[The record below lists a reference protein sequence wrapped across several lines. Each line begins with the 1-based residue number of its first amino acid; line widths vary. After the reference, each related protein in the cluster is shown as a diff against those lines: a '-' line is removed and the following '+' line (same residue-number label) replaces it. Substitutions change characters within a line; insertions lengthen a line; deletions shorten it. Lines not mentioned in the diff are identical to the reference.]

1 MFLHG
6 NLPVL
11 IFALTLLGQVHTGKV
26 IGGHKAVPHSR
37 PYMAL
42 VERADDKSK
51 MYCDGFLL
59 NEDFV
64 MTAAH
69 CQAKSYKILLGV
81 HNFFKQ
87 TDVQNLTA
95 GQAFPHEKYNPTM
108 YQYDIMLLKLTTM
121 AKFTTSVKPIALAHK
136 DDITL
141 PTSCLVSGW
150 GQTNRE
156 KNLNSHILKEVN
168 VTLIYNKICNEN
180 NVYCSEGA
188 HGPGMG
194 DSGGPLVCNDGKAYG
209 VVSASTQSRPYV
221 YQYTKIP
228 DNRKWIDHIMK
239 HN

>member
-1 MFLHG
+1 MLLHG
-6 NLPVL
+6 NFPVL

-26 IGGHKAVPHSR
+26 FGGHEAVPHSR

-42 VERADDKSK
+42 MEVTNDNHSK
-51 MYCDGFLL
+51 QCDGFLL

-87 TDVQNLTA
+87 TDVQTLTA
-95 GQAFPHEKYNPTM
+95 GQAFPHEKYNATTF
-108 YQYDIMLLKLTTM
+108 QNDIMLLKLTSK
-121 AKFTTSVKPIALAHK
+121 AKFTTSVKPIALADK

-156 KNLNSHILKEVN
+156 NNLNSYVLMEVN
-168 VTLIYNKICNEN
+168 VTLIHNKISNEN
-180 NVYCSEGA
+180 NVYCSEGD
-188 HGPGMG
+188 HGPGGG
-194 DSGGPLVCNDGKAYG
+194 DSGGPLVCSDGKAYG
-209 VVSASTQSRPYV
+209 VVSAGKQSRPYV
-221 YQYTKIP
+221 YKYTKIP
-228 DNRKWIDHIMK
+228 DNREWIDNIMK
-239 HN
+239 YN